1 MDGDAILDRM
11 AKGAV
16 LKRDGDGV
24 CRLGRRLV
32 SGELLAELL
41 AAELLRPLA
50 GGRFDLS
57 PEGTARV
64 RRTRLR
70 KVRATGGGEDDA
82 FRAQHQ
88 LRALRLRGAGQGHGR
103 VSVNLTESPL
113 GWLRNRRDTR
123 GRTYLDD
130 RHVEAGE
137 RLRTDFELAALP
149 PRVTA
154 RWGGQPADRGR
165 RAQAETPMTDRQV
178 AARQRFHKA
187 ADALPGELRDVTVRV
202 CCFHEGLEAI
212 EKSQG
217 WPVRSGKLVLR
228 IALEQLADFYRLPKD
243 GEVKSTK

>member
-16 LKRDGDGV
+16 LKRDAVGV
-24 CRLGRRLV
+24 CRLGRQVV
-32 SGELLAELL
+32 SGEVLAELQ
-41 AAELLRPLA
+41 AAALLRPLA
-50 GGRFDLS
+50 DGRFALS
-57 PEGTARV
+57 PEGMARA
-64 RRTRLR
+64 RRLRLR
-70 KVRATGGGEDDA
+70 KAAGREGGDDA

-88 LRALRLRGAGQGHGR
+88 LRAMRLRGAGQGHAR

-113 GWLRNRRDTR
+113 GWLRNRRDPK
-123 GRTYLDD
+123 GRAYLEE

-137 RLRTDFELAALP
+137 RLRADFELAALP
-149 PRVTA
+149 SRVTA
-154 RWGGQPADRGR
+154 RWGGQPVSRGR
-165 RAQAETPMTDRQV
+165 RGAAETMMTDRQV

-187 ADALPGELRDVTVRV
+187 ADALPGELRDMTVRV

-228 IALEQLADFYRLPKD
+228 IALDQLADFYRLPKE
-243 GEVKSTK
+243 GEGKSTK